1 MNTTPSDF
9 QKRSPEGVSISGAQR
24 RDVDRS
30 DAFAVPRR
38 TTDTLKAVAI
48 LGVVLSHF
56 ASHEI
61 TRIPAL
67 VSVLNSLMGLFFIL
81 GGVGIEASLER
92 RLTTGITARTILR
105 FFLDR
110 ALRIYPAYLL
120 AIFSSDLLFRTHY
133 SLAVYTG
140 LVSPYWFI
148 TYMLHCYLAAPILY
162 LGIAKFGA
170 RRFAL
175 IATAAIVAANLPYH
189 LFASIPPYP
198 ESALPDFKTVLFG
211 HILLFVWG
219 MCFFSQAQK
228 PRNSAS
234 PNAGQTLTP
243 CAQYRTLPIRPWFL
257 RVALLLY
264 LPCAAVAGMSDQ
276 PPLFAILASI
286 GLYASLAAT
295 THMALSGQLAVP
307 AGKVFA
313 AVGRATL
320 LIYLFEPFFYFALSA
335 LYIVPNDV
343 LSILLYAVTMPLFL
357 LLCVTVQP
365 LFDTISRLPRRFSP

>member
-9 QKRSPEGVSISGAQR
+9 QKRSPEGVSISSAQR
-24 RDVDRS
+24 RDVGRS
-30 DAFAVPRR
+30 DALAVPRR

-92 RLTTGITARTILR
+92 RFATGITSRTILR

-120 AIFSSDLLFRTHY
+120 AIFSSDLLFRTNY
-133 SLAVYTG
+133 SFAVYTG

-148 TYMLHCYLAAPILY
+148 TYMLHCYLAAPILH
-162 LGIAKFGA
+162 LGIARLGA
-170 RRFAL
+170 GRFAL
-175 IATAAIVAANLPYH
+175 IATAAIGAANLPYH
-189 LFASIPPYP
+189 LFASIPPSP
-198 ESALPDFKTVLFG
+198 ESVLPDFKAVLFG

-219 MCFFSQAQK
+219 MCFFNQINR
-228 PRNSAS
+228 PRNAAS
-234 PNAGQTLTP
+234 PIAGQTP
-243 CAQYRTLPIRPWFL
+243 PSAQYRARSIPSWIL
-257 RVALLLY
+257 RVILLLY

-276 PPLFAILASI
+276 PPLFAILAST
-286 GLYASLAAT
+286 GLYASLAAA

-307 AGKVFA
+307 AGKILA

-335 LYIVPNDV
+335 LYIVPGDV
-343 LSILLYAVTMPLFL
+343 KSILLYAVTMPLFVV
-357 LLCVTVQP
+357 LCVTVQP
-365 LFDTISRLPRRFSP
+365 LFDAIARLPRRFFP

>member
-1 MNTTPSDF
+1 MC
-9 QKRSPEGVSISGAQR
+9 GACRQGAGR
-24 RDVDRS
+24 N

-67 VSVLNSLMGLFFIL
+67 VSVFNSLMGLFFIL

-92 RLTTGITARTILR
+92 RFATGITARTILR
-105 FFLDR
+105 FFFDR

-120 AIFSSDLLFRTHY
+120 AIFSSDLLFGTHY

-148 TYMLHCYLAAPILY
+148 TYMLHCYLAAPILH
-162 LGIAKFGA
+162 LGIARLGA

-189 LFASIPPYP
+189 LSASVPSSP
-198 ESALPDFKTVLFG
+198 ESALPDFKAVLFG

-219 MCFFSQAQK
+219 MCFFSQAKK
-228 PRNSAS
+228 PRN
-234 PNAGQTLTP
+234 AGQALTHP
-243 CAQYRTLPIRPWFL
+243 VRAWLLWA
-257 RVALLLY
+257 ALLLY
-264 LPCAAVAGMSDQ
+264 LPCAALAGMSDQ
-276 PPLFAILASI
+276 PPLPAILAST
-286 GLYASLAAT
+286 GLYLSLAAV
-295 THMALSGQLAVP
+295 THMVLSGQLAVP
-307 AGKVFA
+307 AGKAFA

-335 LYIVPNDV
+335 LYIVPDNV
-343 LSILLYAVTMPLFL
+343 PSILLYAVTMPLFL

-365 LFDTISRLPRRFSP
+365 LFDATARLPRRFFA